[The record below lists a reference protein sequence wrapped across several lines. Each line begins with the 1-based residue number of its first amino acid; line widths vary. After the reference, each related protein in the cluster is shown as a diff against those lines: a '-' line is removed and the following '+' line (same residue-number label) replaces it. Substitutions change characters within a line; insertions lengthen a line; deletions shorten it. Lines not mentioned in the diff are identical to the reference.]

1 MIVHQNN
8 VLYPQITPFDL
19 KVSYVEATNPPPD
32 ELHSSHVHPQCEIY
46 INLTGD
52 VSFMVE
58 NRIYPVFSGSI
69 ILTRP
74 YEYHH
79 CIYHSD
85 ALHKHFWILFS
96 SSGNEKILKR
106 FFDRRVG
113 EKNLLTLSPEK
124 QKELFDLCFRMT
136 EKDLSDTEKY
146 FSFFKLLNLLDGANI
161 PDKKEIYSKDIDS
174 ALEFID
180 GHLCESITVMD
191 IAAEAHVSVNTLERH
206 FSESLHMTPSSYL
219 KKKRLS
225 NAAEILYRGGT
236 VMEACQNS
244 GFVDYSSFIA
254 TFKKA
259 YGITPLKYKK
269 QVHEHN

>member
-1 MIVHQNN
+1 MIKKENS
-8 VLYPQITPFDL
+8 VLYSSIEPFNM
-19 KVSYVEATNPPPD
+19 KVSYVETLGAPHE
-32 ELHSSHVHPQCEIY
+32 ELHSSHVHPECEIY

-69 ILTRP
+69 IITRP

-85 ALHKHFWILFS
+85 AVHKHFWILFS
-96 SSGNEKILKR
+96 SGGNESILER
-106 FFDRRVG
+106 FFNRSLGD
-113 EKNLLTLSPEK
+113 KNLLILSAEK
-124 QKELFDLCFRMT
+124 HKELFDICFKLC
-136 EKDLSDTEKY
+136 DNGLSESEKY
-146 FSFFKLLNLLDGANI
+146 YLFFRLINLLDSANI
-161 PDKKEIYSKDIDS
+161 PEKNEVHSRVLSS
-174 ALEFID
+174 ALGFVEE
-180 GHLCESITVMD
+180 HLSESITVVD
-191 IAAEAHVSVNTLERH
+191 IAEQAHVSVNTLERH
-206 FSESLHMTPSSYL
+206 FAESLKMTPSSYL

-225 NAAEILYRGGT
+225 NAAEILYNGGT
-236 VMEACQNS
+236 VMEACQSS

-269 QVHEHN
+269 QMKPNN